1 MLCSAPGAPGRPLRA
16 CAHAHGGPRSRP
28 HALQTPTGPGS
39 QAAVPRGSGWV
50 GGSGGQCWRGCVQL
64 GTHGQQGVHAGAAR
78 SPKYSLL
85 LSPSK
90 ASPAGPRAGGS
101 AHSPEDPH
109 RLRAEAPRGSSP
121 GGRGR
126 QASPVR
132 QAGNVSLRW
141 EEARQG
147 LCCGFRGPSGVGQKP
162 AWGTGPGGR
171 NRAERSRHED
181 SWGRLETEWLSFR
194 PETPRP
200 AVTRV
205 TSFQVPC
212 VSAPS
217 WLTVSDH
224 SPGSSFCRSGRPAQP
239 QASRGGP
246 TLGPWPAVH
255 SELQP
260 HAHQPVSAPSEW
272 WGTIYA
278 FTF

>member
-1 MLCSAPGAPGRPLRA
+1 MESGGYAGRSFSMPTFSTVLMVKYGSFANDSRTSCEERALCVLCSAPGAPGRPPRA

-50 GGSGGQCWRGCVQL
+50 WGGGGQCWRGCVQL
-64 GTHGQQGVHAGAAR
+64 GTHGQQGVHAGAAG

-90 ASPAGPRAGGS
+90 ASSAGPRAGGS
-101 AHSPEDPH
+101 AHSPEDPP
-109 RLRAEAPRGSSP
+109 RLRAEAPQGSSP

-147 LCCGFRGPSGVGQKP
+147 LCRGFRGPSRVGQKP

-194 PETPRP
+194 PETPP
-200 AVTRV
+200 ARGH
-205 TSFQVPC
+205 TSHLVPGAVRLCSLLAHC
-212 VSAPS
+212 V
-217 WLTVSDH
+217 
-224 SPGSSFCRSGRPAQP
+224 
-239 QASRGGP
+239 
-246 TLGPWPAVH
+246 
-255 SELQP
+255 
-260 HAHQPVSAPSEW
+260 
-272 WGTIYA
+272 
-278 FTF
+278 